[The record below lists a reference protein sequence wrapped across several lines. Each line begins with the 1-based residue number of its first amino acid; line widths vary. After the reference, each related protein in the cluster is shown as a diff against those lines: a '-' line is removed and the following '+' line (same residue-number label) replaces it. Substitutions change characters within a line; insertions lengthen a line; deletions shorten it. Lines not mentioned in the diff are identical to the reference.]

1 MLGSCVETNDSNF
14 LESGGDSLTAVT
26 LAQAIENQFNLSAS
40 YLVDTIL
47 HKSFND
53 IISCIEKYAN
63 TGQVILKKKKR
74 ESPSEEE
81 LVNIGEKKVKVESI
95 RTLWSPC
102 SCIDSAVMRGNQYFC
117 VQCTGIIRSDT
128 YTTKPHYH
136 GNMGT
141 EPVHASL
148 LEEPSRSPSAQTSA
162 ELLSQKY
169 GETVTRQADA
179 PNSVWLSQNWSLD
192 TGKCVDASPLI
203 VQAR

>member
-74 ESPSEEE
+74 ESPSEEV

-128 YTTKPHYH
+128 TKLHYH